1 MVRVAITILLMVA
14 WHFPTTFFVPQ
25 DAPNEHGWLIWP
37 FGKASTPVFDGLQG
51 LIAPSTPSAVT
62 SPTLAMV
69 AAGISSLAFVIAIAS
84 LWGIV
89 IPSTW
94 WQPAAIIGAVS
105 SIVLFAIYLS
115 PLSIIPLAADLA
127 VLWGVFIAGW
137 SPQSLTGA

>member
-37 FGKASTPVFDGLQG
+37 FGKASAPVFDGLQG

-89 IPSTW
+89 IPTGW

-105 SIVLFAIYLS
+105 SIVLFVIYLS
-115 PLSIIPLAADLA
+115 PLSLIPLAADLA

-137 SPQSLTGA
+137 TPQSLTGA